1 MMRGLEPLCW
11 EERLGELGLGSL
23 GRRRLRGELT
33 AAFQYLKGA
42 YKKDGDRVFI
52 RACSERTR
60 GDGFRLNEG
69 RFRLGTRKKFF
80 AKRVLRPWHR
90 LAREVGDALS
100 LETLMVGLDGAP
112 SNLIQLEMSL
122 LMAGDWARW
131 P

>member
-1 MMRGLEPLCW
+1 MAV
-11 EERLGELGLGSL
+11 
-23 GRRRLRGELT
+23 

-52 RACSERTR
+52 RACSDRTR
-60 GDGFRLNEG
+60 GDGFRLKEG
-69 RFRLGTRKKFF
+69 RFRLGIRKKFF
-80 AKRVLRPWHR
+80 AKRVVRPWHR

-112 SNLIQLEMSL
+112 SNLIQLKMSL
-122 LMAGDWARW
+122 LMVEAWARW